1 MLIIDLKPLAFG
13 SGIRFLR
20 DIFLLLPIWPVFPL
34 GRPNFHH
41 LGLRSS
47 GPCWTGHALAS
58 SLQAL
63 LSPQS
68 SLKSHLNF
76 LRLNSL
82 FADFAPAACLQAL
95 CPSAFSESPEWH
107 LTFAKQGLSL
117 LCCSELGAAITA
129 AVTGAFYQWLQ
140 PGSLLSALMVL
151 SLRAGT
157 QSPQRVLCSV
167 RWVLQ

>member
-34 GRPNFHH
+34 GRPSFHH

-95 CPSAFSESPEWH
+95 CLHFLSPQNGISPLLNRGCPCFAALNWVLPS
-107 LTFAKQGLSL
+107 QRL
-117 LCCSELGAAITA
+117 LL
-129 AVTGAFYQWLQ
+129 
-140 PGSLLSALMVL
+140 VL
-151 SLRAGT
+151 STNDSSLA
-157 QSPQRVLCSV
+157 VCSV
-167 RWVLQ
+167 L

>member
-1 MLIIDLKPLAFG
+1 MISFSVRKLLSLI
-13 SGIRFLR
+13 
-20 DIFLLLPIWPVFPL
+20 W
-34 GRPNFHH
+34 PNFHH